1 MFPEAPEANERN
13 DIQAKFAMRQ
23 GPTSLFFGVRAH
35 MIASTRGGVALTDGY
50 PELENPL
57 QSHDLPPA
65 VVRDPHGM
73 ATLGT
78 GPLKWPQGSCEL
90 RFGFGG
96 SPGHR
101 FPPLSNKGQLFH
113 LSVHPLSSGVFRS
126 AKNYG
131 GNLSLLSF
139 L

>member
-1 MFPEAPEANERN
+1 
-13 DIQAKFAMRQ
+13 
-23 GPTSLFFGVRAH
+23 

-57 QSHDLPPA
+57 QGHDLPPA

-126 AKNYG
+126 AFFYI
-131 GNLSLLSF
+131 GNLCWSIHIFLYLAGSSRRRTNTEPFASF
-139 L
+139 WVTDARSRCLY